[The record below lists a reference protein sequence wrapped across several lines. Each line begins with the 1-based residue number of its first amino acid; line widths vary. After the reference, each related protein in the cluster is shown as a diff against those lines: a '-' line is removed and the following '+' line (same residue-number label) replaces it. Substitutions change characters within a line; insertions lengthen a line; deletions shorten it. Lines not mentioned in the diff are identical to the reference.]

1 MPSRIHPPL
10 ADRRHLL
17 LVGVLLAL
25 TASMV
30 EAQLVVYDD
39 FSSARLDQTRWVGRQ
54 LVTTGAGTGSLLEI
68 QREVTNAQVLM
79 LQTRVVSS
87 KGLEPA
93 PYSVENALMF
103 HDSNALNEIMF
114 DVVVRRVDV
123 SGCTAGPA
131 AEASARGVFPLFNDG
146 LGDVVAIVGVTRSSA
161 SSAPPGELDVAA
173 SLVYRTD
180 AGDTLLGY
188 LALGSTT
195 VGRSVRLRTRWEAT
209 RNRVRFQRDAEPLVS
224 IEYTNPMIAGPGRPR
239 KHLAAVGTV
248 SDCSSGAASAAVVAA
263 IDNVRVNP

>member
-1 MPSRIHPPL
+1 MPNQFHQPL
-10 ADRRHLL
+10 THVRRLL

-25 TASMV
+25 SAPVV
-30 EAQLVVYDD
+30 EAQLLVYDD
-39 FSSARLDQTRWVGRQ
+39 FTAARIDETRWVGRQ
-54 LVTTGAGTGSLLEI
+54 LVTNGGGTGSLLEI

-79 LQTRVVSS
+79 LQTRVVSG

-93 PYSVENALMF
+93 PYSVDNALVF
-103 HDSNALNEIMF
+103 RDSNALNEIMF

-131 AEASARGVFPLFNDG
+131 AEAGARGVFPLFNDG
-146 LGDVVAIVGVTRSSA
+146 LGDVVAIVGVSRSSA
-161 SSAPPGELDVAA
+161 SNAPVGELDVAA

-180 AGDTLLGY
+180 EGDTLLGY

-195 VGRSVRLRTRWEAT
+195 LGRSVRLRTRWDPA

-224 IEYTNPMIAGPGRPR
+224 IDYTNPVIAGPGRPR
-239 KHLAAVGTV
+239 KHLAAAASV
-248 SDCSSGAASAAVVAA
+248 SDCPSGRASAGVVAA
-263 IDNVRVNP
+263 IDNVRVNQ